1 MTLAR
6 LLCVNTYKMTQIEFK
21 NVSKEYEAAK
31 KVLADVTFGIDDGE
45 FVFLV
50 GPSGA
55 GKSTL
60 VKLLIRE
67 DFPTAGEILFYGDDI
82 FSIQKE
88 QISNLRRRIGVVFQ
102 DFKLLDSKTVFENV
116 AVALNVVNSPKEVV
130 ENVVPNVLSMVGLL
144 DKMLLFPYQLS
155 GGEKQR
161 VSIARALAHEPDVL
175 VADEPTG
182 MIDPQASEE
191 VMEILEKVNSLGTTV
206 IMATHEQQ
214 IVDKLKKRVIRLES
228 GQVVSDKKGGKY
240 RG

>member
-1 MTLAR
+1 
-6 LLCVNTYKMTQIEFK
+6 MTQIEFK

-191 VMEILEKVNSLGTTV
+191 VMEILEKVNSLGPTV